1 MAPGMMPRRL
11 RPRTR
16 WLLVATLVVA
26 GCFIGR
32 EAYIEEV
39 PRVNG
44 AIVRSPVKAYLKD
57 GSIVVFPLGVV
68 VSDDSVRGIGT
79 RHQPTLEAAGN
90 VTALWLPDIVGM
102 ESFDTRV
109 SSEKSIGLSVL
120 VT

>member
-1 MAPGMMPRRL
+1 MYFMMQRRL

-16 WLLVATLVVA
+16 WLLAATLVIA
-26 GCFIGR
+26 GCFIVR

-39 PRVNG
+39 PRVQG
-44 AIVRSPVKAYLKD
+44 TVVRSPVKAYLKD
-57 GSIVVFPLGVV
+57 GSIVVFPGGVIV
-68 VSDDSVRGIGT
+68 GGDSVRGIGT
-79 RHQPTLEAAGN
+79 RHQPTLEATGN
-90 VTALWLPDIVGM
+90 VTALWLADIVGM